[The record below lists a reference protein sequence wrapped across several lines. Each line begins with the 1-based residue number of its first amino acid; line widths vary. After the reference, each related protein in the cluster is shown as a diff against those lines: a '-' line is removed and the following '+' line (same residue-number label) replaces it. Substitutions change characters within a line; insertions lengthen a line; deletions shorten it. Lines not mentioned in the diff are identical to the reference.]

1 MRAARER
8 DKTKRE
14 QTHQTGQRQSR
25 RREGTEK
32 RVRCMGKDVRRDRGA
47 RKRASEDVRAL

>member
-8 DKTKRE
+8 DKTECE

-25 RREGTEK
+25 RREGTQK
-32 RVRCMGKDVRRDRGA
+32 RVRCMEKVVRREREA

>member
-1 MRAARER
+1 MREARER
-8 DKTKRE
+8 GKTECE

-25 RREGTEK
+25 RREGMEK
-32 RVRCMGKDVRRDRGA
+32 RVRCMGKDVRTETGA